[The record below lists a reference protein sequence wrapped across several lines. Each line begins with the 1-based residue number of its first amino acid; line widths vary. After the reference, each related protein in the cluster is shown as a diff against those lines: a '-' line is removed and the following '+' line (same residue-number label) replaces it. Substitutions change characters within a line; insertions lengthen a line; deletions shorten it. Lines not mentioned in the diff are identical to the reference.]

1 MSFSAAIATSLKQLA
16 MAPAFE
22 SELLT
27 KDKTKAK
34 NRNEGQWWDYKEELD
49 VSQALGIAK
58 LARHVLAFHNAKGG
72 AICIGIDNKFVVKGI
87 QASDAVDTKRVNDKL
102 RAYVGP
108 RVKVFQE
115 TIELANGRVI
125 WIIFVT
131 GVAPGQL
138 PVAAQKDAPVDP
150 SNSKSLFKKNTF
162 FLRVDDESK
171 ACQDPVDIYSLFT
184 DVDASQQEAYAL
196 DIDEP
201 YFRLLAPHCEQF
213 IGRRE
218 VLDKVREAL
227 QLRHPVVSL
236 DGLGGVGKSA
246 VAIEL
251 AKQFYDGR
259 DYEFLIS
266 LSAKSRVWQ
275 GSVMSRVAGFS
286 GITEFLET
294 IAQSLDLPP
303 LPTIDDTKAAIL
315 DAMRGVRGLL
325 LIDNIEDVEDE
336 QVISFL
342 YREVPDPVKVLVTSR
357 ISRNMG
363 ALSVPVPEMQEDEA
377 IELFEI
383 ELKRQGY
390 ARKQSDS
397 GAIRSIVKFT
407 GGIPLALKWSASI
420 AAKSGSLRTAEDA
433 FKGAPIEKREFLDFC
448 FTTMFDELDEN
459 ARNVALLYPYLGTSW
474 TLPILSIALDVPEEE
489 VVRALAELENRG
501 VVFAKGSQAEDMPGV
516 LPLTKEFLTIKV
528 RNSAELEEK
537 VDARLAD
544 ALGQANPLVANLDT
558 QKGQEVLAAAIERK
572 IGKGDLVA
580 AEKLA
585 KFMVQLVN
593 GSENKK
599 ALFYTGQIV
608 YLKDQ
613 TDAGKEV
620 MQAVL
625 KGMAESPA
633 KSGFDL
639 TFGMLLLDA
648 TRKQD
653 RLEGAL
659 HLVRQAAKGVE
670 VAPHALGKVTDMLMR
685 QGDIGNVRLLLSV
698 QHKAPAAAAIAKAFD
713 KSTLAQNPQQQHEI
727 GPPLKALFEEAAKA
741 KASDVS
747 PAERQRFA
755 TFAQNLGKLF

>member
-1 MSFSAAIATSLKQLA
+1 MSLAAVITASLKKMA
-16 MAPAFE
+16 MDPAFE

-34 NRNEGQWWDYKEELD
+34 NRNEGQWWDYKEQLE
-49 VSQALGIAK
+49 VSSPFGIAK

-72 AICIGIDNKFVVKGI
+72 AICIGIDDKYVVKGI
-87 QASDAVDTKRVNDKL
+87 PASDAVDTKRVNDKL
-102 RAYVGP
+102 KAYVGP

-125 WIIFVT
+125 WIVFV
-131 GVAPGQL
+131 PGIAKNQL
-138 PVAAQKDAPVDP
+138 PVATQRDAPIDT
-150 SNSKSLFKKNTF
+150 SNNKSLFKKNTF

-171 ACQDPVDIYSLFT
+171 ACQDPIDIYSLFT

-218 VLDKVREAL
+218 VLDEVRKAL
-227 QLRHPVVSL
+227 QLRHPVISL

-251 AKQFYDGR
+251 AKQFYDGG

-294 IAQSLDLPP
+294 IANCLGLPP
-303 LPTIDDTKAAIL
+303 QVSMDDTKAAIL
-315 DAMRGVRGLL
+315 DAMTGIRGLL
-325 LIDNIEDVEDE
+325 LIDNIEDVSDD

-363 ALSVPVPEMQEDEA
+363 ALSVPVPEMLEDEA
-377 IELFEI
+377 IQLFEI

-390 ARKQSDS
+390 SRKVTDS
-397 GAIRSIVKFT
+397 AAIRSIVKYT

-448 FTTMFDELDEN
+448 FTTMFDELDVN
-459 ARNVALLYPYLGTSW
+459 ARDVALLYPYLGTNW
-474 TLPILSIALDVPEEE
+474 TLPILSIALDIPEEE
-489 VVRALAELENRG
+489 VVSALDELENRG
-501 VVFAKGSQAEDMPGV
+501 VVFRKGVQAEEMPGV
-516 LPLTKEFLTIKV
+516 LPLTKEFLAIKV
-528 RNSAELEEK
+528 RNSAALEEA

-544 ALGQANPLVANLDT
+544 ALGQANPLVANLDS
-558 QKGQEVLAAAIERK
+558 QKGQEVLAGAIERK
-572 IGKGDLVA
+572 IAKGDLVA
-580 AEKLA
+580 ADRLA
-585 KFMVQLVN
+585 KLMVQQTN
-593 GSENKK
+593 GAENKK
-599 ALFYTGQIV
+599 AHFYAGQIL
-608 YLKDQ
+608 YMKDQ
-613 TDAGKEV
+613 AGAGKEM

-625 KGMAESPA
+625 REMGESSE
-633 KSGFDL
+633 KTKLDL
-639 TFGMLLLDA
+639 TLGTLLLDA
-648 TRKQD
+648 VNKQD
-653 RLEGAL
+653 RVEGAL
-659 HLVRQAAKGVE
+659 QMTRLVAKGTE
-670 VAPHALGKVTDMLMR
+670 VHPQLLGKITELLMR
-685 QGDIGNVRLLLSV
+685 SVDISSVRLLLSV
-698 QHKAPAAAAIAKAFD
+698 QHKAPAAASIAKAFD
-713 KSTLAQNPQQQHEI
+713 KSTLAQNSQQQHEI
-727 GPPLKALFEEAAKA
+727 GPALKDIFEEAARA
-741 KASDVS
+741 KASEIT

-755 TFAQNLGKLF
+755 TFAQNLAKLF

>member
-1 MSFSAAIATSLKQLA
+1 MSLSAAIAASLKQLA
-16 MAPAFE
+16 MAPTFE

-49 VSQALGIAK
+49 VSQALGVAK

-72 AICIGIDNKFVVKGI
+72 AICIGIDDKFVVKGI

-125 WIIFVT
+125 WIIFVA
-131 GVAPGQL
+131 GVAAGQL
-138 PVAAQKDAPVDP
+138 PVAAQKEAPVDP
-150 SNSKSLFKKNTF
+150 RTNKSLFKKNTF

-196 DIDEP
+196 EIDEP

-213 IGRRE
+213 IGRQG

-246 VAIEL
+246 VAIQL

-286 GITEFLET
+286 GVTEFLET
-294 IAQSLDLPP
+294 IAHSLDLPP

-377 IELFEI
+377 IELFEM

-390 ARKQSDS
+390 ARKQGDS
-397 GAIRSIVKFT
+397 GAIRSIVKST

-448 FTTMFDELDEN
+448 FTTMFEELDEN

-474 TLPILSIALDVPEEE
+474 TLPILSISLDVPEEE

-501 VVFAKGSQAEDMPGV
+501 VVFAKGAQPEDMPGV

-528 RNSAELEEK
+528 RNNTDLEEK

-572 IGKGDLVA
+572 IAKGDLVA

-585 KFMVQLVN
+585 KFMVRLVN

-599 ALFYTGQIV
+599 AQFYTGQIV

-613 TDAGKEV
+613 ADAGKEA

-625 KGMAESPA
+625 KAMAESPE
-633 KSGFDL
+633 KTVFDL
-639 TFGMLLLDA
+639 TFGTLLLDA
-648 TRKQD
+648 ARKQD

-659 HLVRQAAKGVE
+659 HLVRLAAKGVE
-670 VAPHALGKVTDMLMR
+670 VTPQVLGKVTDMLMR
-685 QGDIGNVRLLLSV
+685 QGDIGNIRLLLSV
-698 QHKAPAAAAIAKAFD
+698 QHRAPAAAAIAKAFD
-713 KSTLAQNPQQQHEI
+713 KSTLAQNQQQQHEI
-727 GPPLKALFEEAAKA
+727 GLPLKALFEEAAKA
-741 KASDVS
+741 KASDITA
-747 PAERQRFA
+747 AERQRFA

>member
-1 MSFSAAIATSLKQLA
+1 MSLAAVITASLKKMA
-16 MAPAFE
+16 MDSAFE
-22 SELLT
+22 AELLT

-34 NRNEGQWWDYKEELD
+34 NRNEGQWWDYKEQLE
-49 VSQALGIAK
+49 VSNPFGIAK

-72 AICIGIDNKFVVKGI
+72 AICIGIDDNYVVKGI
-87 QASDAVDTKRVNDKL
+87 PASDAVDTKRVNDKL
-102 RAYVGP
+102 KAYVGP

-125 WIIFVT
+125 WIVFVP
-131 GVAPGQL
+131 GVAANQL
-138 PVAAQKDAPVDP
+138 PVASQRDAPFDTS
-150 SNSKSLFKKNTF
+150 SNKSLFKKNTF

-171 ACQDPVDIYSLFT
+171 ACQDPIDIYSLFT

-218 VLDKVREAL
+218 VLDEVRKAL

-251 AKQFYDGR
+251 ARQFYDGR

-294 IAQSLDLPP
+294 IATSLDLPP
-303 LPTIDDTKAAIL
+303 QVSMDDTKAAIL

-325 LIDNIEDVEDE
+325 LIDNIEDVADD

-363 ALSVPVPEMQEDEA
+363 SLSVPVPEMEEDEA
-377 IELFEI
+377 IQLFEI

-390 ARKQSDS
+390 CRKVTDS
-397 GAIRSIVKFT
+397 AAIRSIVKFT

-448 FTTMFDELDEN
+448 FTTMFDELEVN
-459 ARNVALLYPYLGTSW
+459 GRNVALLYPYLGTNW
-474 TLPILSIALDVPEEE
+474 TLPILSIALDIPEEE
-489 VVRALAELENRG
+489 VVRALDELENRG
-501 VVFAKGSQAEDMPGV
+501 VVFRKGVQAEDMPGV
-516 LPLTKEFLTIKV
+516 LPLTKEFLAIKV
-528 RNSAELEEK
+528 RNNAALEEA

-558 QKGQEVLAAAIERK
+558 QKGQEVLAGAIERK
-572 IGKGDLVA
+572 IAKGDLVA
-580 AEKLA
+580 ADRLA
-585 KFMVQLVN
+585 KLMAQQTN
-593 GSENKK
+593 GAENKK
-599 ALFYTGQIV
+599 AQFYAGQIL
-608 YLKDQ
+608 YMKDQ
-613 TDAGKEV
+613 AGAGKEM

-625 KGMAESPA
+625 KEMSESPERTA
-633 KSGFDL
+633 LDL
-639 TFGMLLLDA
+639 TLGMLLLEA
-648 TRKQD
+648 ASKQD
-653 RLEGAL
+653 RAEGAL
-659 HLVRQAAKGVE
+659 QLTRLVAKGSE
-670 VAPHALGKVTDMLMR
+670 VALQALGKVTDILMR
-685 QGDIGNVRLLLSV
+685 NGDISSVRLLLSV
-698 QHKAPAAAAIAKAFD
+698 QHKASAAAAIAKAFD
-713 KSTLAQNPQQQHEI
+713 RSTLAQNSQQQHEI
-727 GPPLKALFEEAAKA
+727 GPPLKEIFEEAAKA
-741 KASDVS
+741 KASEIT
-747 PAERQRFA
+747 PAERQRFT
-755 TFAQNLGKLF
+755 TFAQNLAKLF